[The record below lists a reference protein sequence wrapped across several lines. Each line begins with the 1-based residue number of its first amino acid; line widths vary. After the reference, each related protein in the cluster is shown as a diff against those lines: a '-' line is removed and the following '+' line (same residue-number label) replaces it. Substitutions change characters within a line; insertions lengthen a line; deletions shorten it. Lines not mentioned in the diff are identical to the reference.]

1 MALMRSRKVFEIRVL
16 TRPMRIS
23 IAEPGVRADLRI
35 HARLSV
41 VVADGRRSDGAPL
54 AAAEKGPAVLLFP
67 GFDAPMTAFE
77 VARTRLIASAREAVV
92 VTVQVPGGPG
102 PSHAPLG
109 AAQRRALVRGDFRPV
124 AAEMLS
130 AMCTYLPPGG
140 AVELWGYSMGASI
153 AAAGALLMARAG
165 TPPCRVTLVE
175 PVGAARWGP
184 LRLLGAERREASA
197 TLNHLASTATLG
209 WFPPPEDADGRAQ
222 RRRVRRI
229 DLAAQGWAISRARIL
244 SDLLATAR
252 QAGPL
257 PVDIVSGA
265 RSVLAPARTM
275 AAARRVLDQ
284 GGCEGSWTEVPGAT
298 HALWHDAH
306 VILDL
311 LQQGRTT
318 DEPSLP
324 VTPQPDA
331 KR

>member
-1 MALMRSRKVFEIRVL
+1 MRTF
-16 TRPMRIS
+16 
-23 IAEPGVRADLRI
+23 IAEPGVQADVRI

-41 VVADGRRSDGAPL
+41 VVADGRRPDGAPM
-54 AAAEKGPAVLLFP
+54 AAAGKVPAVLLFP
-67 GFDAPMTAFE
+67 GFDAPLTAFE
-77 VARTRLIASAREAVV
+77 QARARLIASAREAVV

-102 PSHAPLG
+102 PSPAPLG
-109 AAQRRALVRGDFRPV
+109 AAQRRALARGDFRPL

-130 AMCTYLPPGG
+130 AMCAYLRPGG

-175 PVGAARWGP
+175 PVGAAGWGA
-184 LRLLGAERREASA
+184 LGLLEAERREASS
-197 TLNHLASTATLG
+197 TLDHLASTATLG

-222 RRRVRRI
+222 RRGVRRI
-229 DLAAQGWAISRARIL
+229 DLAAQGWAISRARIV
-244 SDLLATAR
+244 SDLLAGAGA
-252 QAGPL
+252 AGPF
-257 PVDIVSGA
+257 PVDIVSGG

-284 GGCEGSWTEVPGAT
+284 AGCEGSWTEVPGAT

-306 VILDL
+306 VIVDL
-311 LQQGRTT
+311 FQPGGTT
-318 DEPSLP
+318 EEPSLS

-331 KR
+331 QR